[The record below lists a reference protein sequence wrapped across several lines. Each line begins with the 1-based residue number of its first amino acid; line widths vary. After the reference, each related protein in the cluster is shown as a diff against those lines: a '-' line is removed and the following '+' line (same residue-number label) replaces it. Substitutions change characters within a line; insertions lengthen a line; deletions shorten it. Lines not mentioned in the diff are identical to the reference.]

1 MNTEALRNHVVIYG
15 FRGVG
20 RRVVKQMAKTGVP
33 VVVLQPDATPAELL
47 AMQRYEV
54 TYLPGFGQ
62 SSESLDAA
70 NIAEAA
76 AAICVTDDDL
86 LNIEIALLVRERS
99 PRVRIVVQMAN
110 AAVGRALKS
119 VTQPGAVLDVA
130 ELVSLSF
137 AEAAISRTTHSL
149 DLDGREFI
157 VATQSARREGALA
170 SLWPGLSPIA
180 VDSGD
185 DADSVACPSR
195 EHDAA
200 VGDRVTLVGTAAQ
213 FREAGVDVDVGRQTR
228 RGRPLRRR
236 IREPLAAIAG
246 VIDRPFRIAFS
257 ILAVLAVASVL
268 ILRFGY
274 TESDG
279 TRMSLLDAVYFTS
292 ETIATVGF
300 GDFYFRD
307 QPDWLRMWAAALIL
321 LGATL
326 IAVSTALLTN
336 ALVTRSLAQ
345 SLGRQRLTGMDDHIV
360 VVGLGTV
367 GSKVA
372 RDLHAL
378 GHDVA
383 IIDGGGGQ
391 RFIPE
396 MHSLGMPVLIGDATL
411 PETQADA
418 GVNRAAGI
426 AILTSDDLTNLDTG
440 LSVRDMVR
448 DPSVPIV
455 LRLFGKNL
463 ARVVH
468 ERLAIG
474 IPRSIAELA
483 APWFVGAALGLETMG
498 TFYVGETAFIAV
510 RVEVHHG
517 GRFEGLAVRE
527 LEDRTRVIAVRR
539 GNADGEVQS
548 PPSTMV
554 TFEAGDI
561 AYLIG
566 RFEDL
571 VDLLPRA

>member
-1 MNTEALRNHVVIYG
+1 MTEVTLRGHVVVYG

-33 VVVLQPDATPAELL
+33 VVVLQPDATPAEIL
-47 AMQRYEV
+47 AMQRYQV

-70 NIAEAA
+70 NVAEAS

-99 PRVRIVVQMAN
+99 SRIRIVVQMAN
-110 AAVGRALKS
+110 AAVGRALQT
-119 VTQPGAVLDVA
+119 VTQPGAVLNVA
-130 ELVSLSF
+130 ELASLSF
-137 AEAAISRTTHSL
+137 VEAAINRTTHSL

-157 VATQSARREGALA
+157 VATEACRRTGALDE
-170 SLWPGLSPIA
+170 LWPALSPLA
-180 VDSGD
+180 LESGSRGR
-185 DADSVACPSR
+185 SVACPGRS
-195 EHDAA
+195 EEAEE
-200 VGDRVTLVGTAAQ
+200 GDRVTLVGTPEQ
-213 FREAGVDVDVGRQTR
+213 FRDVGLDVSVEQRTRQR
-228 RGRPLRRR
+228 RPLRSRV
-236 IREPLAAIAG
+236 RESLAAIGG
-246 VIDRPFRIAFS
+246 VVDRPFRIAFG
-257 ILAVLAVASVL
+257 ILAGLAFVSVV

-274 TESDG
+274 TEPDG
-279 TRMSLLDAVYFTS
+279 TRMSLLDAIYFTS

-307 QPDWLRMWAAALIL
+307 QPDWLRIWAAALIL

-345 SLGRQRLTGMDDHIV
+345 SLGRQRLTGMRDHIV
-360 VVGLGTV
+360 VIGLGTV
-367 GSKVA
+367 GIKVA
-372 RDLHAL
+372 RDLHDL

-383 IIDGGGGQ
+383 IIDGGEGQ

-396 MHSLGMPVLIGDATL
+396 MRSLGMPVLIGDATL

-418 GVNRAAGI
+418 GVHRAAGI
-426 AILTSDDLTNLDTG
+426 AILTSSDLTNLDTG
-440 LSVRDMVR
+440 LSVREVVR

-463 ARVVH
+463 ARVVK
-468 ERLAIG
+468 ENLEIG

-498 TFYVGETAFIAV
+498 TFYVGEMPFIAV
-510 RVEVHHG
+510 RVSVHSG
-517 GRFEGLAVRE
+517 GRFEGRTVRR
-527 LEDRTRVIAVRR
+527 LEDHVRVIGVRR
-539 GNADGEVQS
+539 ADDDGRLQC
-548 PPSTMV
+548 PPPGDL
-554 TFEAGDI
+554 TFRPGDI
-561 AYLIG
+561 VYLIG
-566 RFEDL
+566 QYEDL
-571 VDLLPRA
+571 VDLLPRT

>member
-1 MNTEALRNHVVIYG
+1 MTEVTLRGHVVVYG

-33 VVVLQPDATPAELL
+33 VVVLQPDATPAEIL
-47 AMQRYEV
+47 AMQRYQV

-70 NIAEAA
+70 NVAEAS

-99 PRVRIVVQMAN
+99 SRIRIVVQMAN
-110 AAVGRALKS
+110 AAVGRALQT
-119 VTQPGAVLDVA
+119 VTQPGAVLNVA
-130 ELVSLSF
+130 ELASLSF
-137 AEAAISRTTHSL
+137 VEAAINRTTHSL

-157 VATQSARREGALA
+157 VATQECRRAGALDE
-170 SLWPGLSPIA
+170 LWPALSPLA
-180 VDSGD
+180 VESEPGGR
-185 DADSVACPSR
+185 SVACPGRS
-195 EHDAA
+195 EAA
-200 VGDRVTLVGTAAQ
+200 AQGDRVTLVGTPEQ
-213 FREAGVDVDVGRQTR
+213 FRDVGLDVSVEQRTRQR
-228 RGRPLRRR
+228 RPLRSRV
-236 IREPLAAIAG
+236 RESLAAIGG
-246 VIDRPFRIAFS
+246 VVDRPFRIAFG
-257 ILAVLAVASVL
+257 ILAGLAFVSVV

-274 TESDG
+274 TEPDG

-345 SLGRQRLTGMDDHIV
+345 SLGRQRLTGMRDHIV
-360 VVGLGTV
+360 VIGLGTV
-367 GSKVA
+367 GIKVA
-372 RDLHAL
+372 RDLHDL

-383 IIDGGGGQ
+383 IIDGGEGQ

-396 MHSLGMPVLIGDATL
+396 MRSLGMPVLIGDATL

-418 GVNRAAGI
+418 GVHRAAGI
-426 AILTSDDLTNLDTG
+426 AILTSSDLTNLDTG
-440 LSVRDMVR
+440 LSVREAVR

-463 ARVVH
+463 ARVVK
-468 ERLAIG
+468 ENLEIG

-498 TFYVGETAFIAV
+498 TFYVGEMPFIAV
-510 RVEVHHG
+510 RVSVHSG
-517 GRFEGLAVRE
+517 GRFEGRTVRR
-527 LEDRTRVIAVRR
+527 LEDHVRVIGVRR
-539 GNADGEVQS
+539 ADNDGRLQC
-548 PPSTMV
+548 PPPGDP
-554 TFEAGDI
+554 TFRPGDI
-561 AYLIG
+561 VYLIG
-566 RFEDL
+566 QYEDL
-571 VDLLPRA
+571 VDLLPRT